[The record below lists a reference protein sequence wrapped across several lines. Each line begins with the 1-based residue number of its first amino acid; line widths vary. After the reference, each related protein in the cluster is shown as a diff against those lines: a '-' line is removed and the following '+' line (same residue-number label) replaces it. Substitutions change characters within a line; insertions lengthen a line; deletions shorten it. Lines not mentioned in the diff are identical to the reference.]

1 MSAPTNHFKMGLF
14 VLGALAAA
22 TGTAVA
28 FGAASV
34 KNQTVTYHTF
44 FNESVQ
50 GLDVGAPVKY
60 RGVPIGV
67 VSGIN
72 VAPDRRHVD
81 VAADLDV
88 EDLERLG
95 LAEGEGMKRN
105 FIVPDDLRSQLGSQ
119 GITGVK
125 FVALDFFDVNT
136 NPAPDLPF
144 DPPPNTIP
152 AAASLMKTLED
163 SIVQAVDQLPEVA
176 ASVRASLE
184 KIEIIL
190 EDVRQKEV
198 PERIARTLDEAAGA
212 LADVRV
218 VLKRFDDSRVPQKAG
233 KALDNLDTA
242 VTKLNR
248 VLDRVDGD
256 DGLVASAQRTTDEF
270 GEVGRSAHGTAAEL
284 EHTLRD
290 VGEAA
295 QALRDL
301 MRELEKDPAML
312 VKGRSSRSEK

>member
-22 TGTAVA
+22 SGTAIA
-28 FGAASV
+28 FGATA
-34 KNQTVTYHTF
+34 KHETVTYHTF

-50 GLDVGAPVKY
+50 GLDIGAPVKY
-60 RGVPIGV
+60 RGVPIGT
-67 VSGIN
+67 VSGID

-81 VAADLDV
+81 VAAELDV

-95 LAEGEGMKRN
+95 LAEGSGRKRT
-105 FIVPDDLRSQLGSQ
+105 FIVPDDLRTQLGSQ

-125 FVALDFFDVNT
+125 FIALDFFDTST

-144 DPPPNTIP
+144 KTPPNTIP

-176 ASVRASLE
+176 ASVRSSLE

-190 EDVRQKEV
+190 EDVRQRNV
-198 PERIARTLDEAAGA
+198 PERVARTLDEAAGA

-233 KALDNLDTA
+233 KALDNLDSA
-242 VTKLNR
+242 VTKLNK

-256 DGLVASAQRTTDEF
+256 DGLIASAQRTTDEF

-284 EHTLRD
+284 EDTLRD

-295 QALRDL
+295 QSIRDL

-312 VKGRSSRSEK
+312 VKGRSQRSPK